1 MVRMFDFKCLK
12 CVHEFEAIVRDDEIP
27 RCPECGYSTKK
38 LPSKINVN
46 MGVGAYGY
54 YDENLETYIHTN
66 KHRREVCREQGV
78 TPKGDTPKPDGE
90 AWV

>member
-1 MVRMFDFKCLK
+1 MVRMFYFKCLK